1 MRTDR
6 KQIVL
11 ISFVIFTALA
21 FFGLYVQ
28 VNLRSAEVRIEG
40 QRLHEAQEVARLE
53 KEISQLR
60 QLQRELADAGLTA
73 NEALTKEARN
83 AQRIRKE
90 AESLLAQ
97 NKAMQKRLGR
107 AIVEKKALDQVREE
121 LEARMQSLN
130 VQNAGLQKEVEL
142 LRRNFD
148 VAMQARVRLAQVQE
162 AIDGLILEKG
172 KENILR
178 MQMDAL
184 IREVE
189 DINQYLLEIRD
200 NRIAPR
206 FAAAGA
212 KAQDQIP
219 ASARTGR
226 IDPGTEIKYLEQIND
241 LKARINI
248 LTGDNTVLREK
259 LRMAQD
265 MADRNKL
272 VLDSGSQ
279 KIAALQSRVIEAESA
294 AAQSQRRYQDLER
307 NVASLRER
315 YVANELE
322 KENLKIKLN
331 RLTAELNDV
340 RSKFLSLLG
349 KITDIF
355 QSPGSGIPQ
364 DQRYNLTGI
373 IGVELFPN
381 TTDTGK

>member
-248 LTGDNTVLREK
+248 LTGDNTVLRE
-259 LRMAQD
+259 
-265 MADRNKL
+265 
-272 VLDSGSQ
+272 
-279 KIAALQSRVIEAESA
+279 
-294 AAQSQRRYQDLER
+294 
-307 NVASLRER
+307 
-315 YVANELE
+315 
-322 KENLKIKLN
+322 
-331 RLTAELNDV
+331 
-340 RSKFLSLLG
+340 
-349 KITDIF
+349 
-355 QSPGSGIPQ
+355 
-364 DQRYNLTGI
+364 
-373 IGVELFPN
+373 
-381 TTDTGK
+381 